1 MEMNSQFWPILFLS
15 LRVSGLAVAI
25 CSIIGLPLGVWL
37 GLRRFRGKSILIGL
51 VQTGMAMPPVVVGL
65 LLYLLLSRSGP
76 LGSWEW
82 LFTPA
87 AMILAQVLLCLPFVV
102 GISMAAVAAVP
113 RELQW
118 QLRSIGASERQSQ
131 WAMVCEAR
139 TGILLAVATAFGRSL
154 SEVGA
159 VWLVGGNIEGQTR
172 VMTTA
177 IVLETG
183 KGHFSLALLLGAVLL
198 SVALA
203 INIVIVRYQWRALP

>member
-1 MEMNSQFWPILFLS
+1 MNSQFWPILSLS
-15 LRVSGLAVAI
+15 LRVSSFAVAI
-25 CSIIGLPLGVWL
+25 SSVLGLPLGVWL
-37 GLRRFRGKSILIGL
+37 GLRRFRGKSFLVGL

-65 LLYLLLSRSGP
+65 FLYLLLSRSGP
-76 LGSWEW
+76 LGNWEW
-82 LFTPA
+82 LFTPP
-87 AMILAQVLLCLPFVV
+87 AMILAQVILCLPFVV

-139 TGILLAVATAFGRSL
+139 TGILLSVATAFGRSL

-172 VMTTA
+172 VLTTA

-203 INIVIVRYQWRALP
+203 INIVIVRFQWRLLP

>member
-25 CSIIGLPLGVWL
+25 SSIIGLPLGVWL

>member
-1 MEMNSQFWPILFLS
+1 MNSQFWPILSLS
-15 LRVSGLAVAI
+15 LRVSGFAVAI
-25 CSIIGLPLGVWL
+25 SSVLGLPLGVWL
-37 GLRRFRGKSILIGL
+37 GLRRFRGKSFLVGL

-65 LLYLLLSRSGP
+65 FLYLLLSRSGP
-76 LGSWEW
+76 LGNWEW
-82 LFTPA
+82 LFTPP
-87 AMILAQVLLCLPFVV
+87 AMILAQVILCLPFVV

-139 TGILLAVATAFGRSL
+139 TGILLSVATAFGRSL

-172 VMTTA
+172 VLTTA

-203 INIVIVRYQWRALP
+203 INIVIVRFQWRPLP

>member
-1 MEMNSQFWPILFLS
+1 MNSQFWPILTLS

-25 CSIIGLPLGVWL
+25 SSILGLPLGVWL
-37 GLRRFRGKSILIGL
+37 GLRHFRGKSLLVGL

-76 LGSWEW
+76 LGGWEW

-87 AMILAQVLLCLPFVV
+87 AMVLAQVILCLPFVI

-113 RELQW
+113 PELQW

-131 WAMVCEAR
+131 WAVVREAR
-139 TGILLAVATAFGRSL
+139 TGILLSVATAFGRSL

-183 KGHFSLALLLGAVLL
+183 KGHFQLALLLGAALL
-198 SVALA
+198 SVALV
-203 INIVIVRYQWRALP
+203 INIVIVRYQWRVLP

>member
-1 MEMNSQFWPILFLS
+1 MNSQFWPILSLS
-15 LRVSGLAVAI
+15 LRVSSFAVAI
-25 CSIIGLPLGVWL
+25 SSVLGLPLGVWL
-37 GLRRFRGKSILIGL
+37 GLRRFRGKSFLVGL

-65 LLYLLLSRSGP
+65 FLYLLLSRSGP
-76 LGSWEW
+76 LGNWEW
-82 LFTPA
+82 LFTPP
-87 AMILAQVLLCLPFVV
+87 AMILAQVILCLPFVV

-139 TGILLAVATAFGRSL
+139 TGILLSVATAFGRSL

-172 VMTTA
+172 VLTTA

-203 INIVIVRYQWRALP
+203 INIVIVRFQWRPLP

>member
-1 MEMNSQFWPILFLS
+1 MNSQFWPILSLS
-15 LRVSGLAVAI
+15 LRVSGFAVAI
-25 CSIIGLPLGVWL
+25 SSLIGLPVGVWL
-37 GLRRFRGKSILIGL
+37 GLRRFRGKSFLVGL

-82 LFTPA
+82 LFTPT
-87 AMILAQVLLCLPFVV
+87 AMVLAQVILCLPFVV
-102 GISMAAVAAVP
+102 GISMSAVAAVP

-139 TGILLAVATAFGRSL
+139 TGILLSVAPAFGRSL

-203 INIVIVRYQWRALP
+203 INIVIVRFQWRALP